1 MKAEYFFKYPFYSQ
15 TSNHPQEDL
24 AKFGYRLDMKAENPV
39 VQIWQFIFFISP
51 KSVELGSF
59 FFHKKNPLHVPKS
72 YFSGQKIQKIVSQ
85 KTNTLGTCVQPL
97 THS

>member
-39 VQIWQFIFFISP
+39 VQIWQFFKFFFPKICRIRVIFFSQKKSFVCAKIIFFRSENSKKSSP
-51 KSVELGSF
+51 KKQTHLG
-59 FFHKKNPLHVPKS
+59 H
-72 YFSGQKIQKIVSQ
+72 
-85 KTNTLGTCVQPL
+85 T
-97 THS
+97 